1 MSAVAHMFQL
11 IFYTYWLNVFGGH
24 FLNVWINGCWYNA
37 TCKCLWTGF
46 NPYIR
51 DLTKDLILKK
61 NFWKLARL
69 SLMKICLV
77 HYYYLENV
85 LVIIFSEC

>member
-11 IFYTYWLNVFGGH
+11 IFYTYWVNVFGGH
-24 FLNVWINGCWYNA
+24 FLNGWINGCWYNA

-51 DLTKDLILKK
+51 DLTKDLI
-61 NFWKLARL
+61 
-69 SLMKICLV
+69 
-77 HYYYLENV
+77 
-85 LVIIFSEC
+85 